1 MHCFSGTL
9 RNMIENNETRTQL
22 RLPAGLYAR
31 IIDAAAT
38 SGRSMNAEIV
48 ARLEGSFPASFK
60 EQILKLRQAEVS
72 GLRDFVHRISA
83 LRDEIKSR
91 LDSGLVP
98 TDRRNSMEASVKTAS
113 VEIAQAREELA
124 IAEVRLAQ
132 ARQELADWAGSGE
145 APAAHKKPRAKRG

>member
-1 MHCFSGTL
+1 MNDKFPSDKQDKF
-9 RNMIENNETRTQL
+9 ML
-22 RLPAGLYAR
+22 RLPDGMRDR
-31 IIDAAAT
+31 IAQEAAAN
-38 SGRSMNAEIV
+38 SRSMNAEIV

-145 APAAHKKPRAKRG
+145 APAAHKKPRARRG